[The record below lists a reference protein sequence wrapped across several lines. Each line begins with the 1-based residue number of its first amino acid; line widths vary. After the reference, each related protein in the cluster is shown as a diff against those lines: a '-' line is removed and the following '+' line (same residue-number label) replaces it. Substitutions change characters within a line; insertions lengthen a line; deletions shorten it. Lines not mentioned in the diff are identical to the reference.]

1 MILQRGRERVSPI
14 SRVCSSREWF
24 TRWSG
29 SEARPPSAVGD
40 GGFSVRHTD
49 ARKGKAGGGE
59 RAKGKR
65 VALSRETRED
75 SRGAGTRSRVRAR
88 GIGRAVGEISR
99 WVGLI
104 NYYNEFHI
112 TIGVVKLRMVRVD
125 PGSWVV
131 HVQHGVRLASALR
144 AVAQG

>member
-1 MILQRGRERVSPI
+1 MILQRGRGPEFHF
-14 SRVCSSREWF
+14 SSLLVEGMVRAVV
-24 TRWSG
+24 RKRG
-29 SEARPPSAVGD
+29 SSAVCCRRW
-40 GGFSVRHTD
+40 GFSVRHTD
-49 ARKGKAGGGE
+49 ARKGKAGGNGRRE
-59 RAKGKR
+59 SASRFREKRAR
-65 VALSRETRED
+65 TREAPARD
-75 SRGAGTRSRVRAR
+75 RGFARAV
-88 GIGRAVGEISR
+88 GRAVGEISR

>member
-1 MILQRGRERVSPI
+1 MDADLSSI

-24 TRWSG
+24 ARWSG

-49 ARKGKAGGGE
+49 ARKGKAGGNGRRE
-59 RAKGKR
+59 SASRFREKRAR
-65 VALSRETRED
+65 TREAPARD
-75 SRGAGTRSRVRAR
+75 RGFARAV
-88 GIGRAVGEISR
+88 GRAVGEISR
-99 WVGLI
+99 WVELI